1 MKHLEDL
8 VNKVRQLP
16 PARQQQVF
24 NFVEFLAQRHENSQE
39 SEPDDS
45 EIDTSDIPELDDAFF
60 ERAEFRR
67 LQRRRGEKGKVDK
80 DLSVERVEDDIND
93 DSSLND

>member
-24 NFVEFLAQRHENSQE
+24 NFVEFLAQRHGDSEE
-39 SEPDDS
+39 LEPDDP

-60 ERAEFRR
+60 ENAEGRRSQASRQERARE
-67 LQRRRGEKGKVDK
+67 DK
-80 DLSVERVEDDIND
+80 DLRNEPTENDIN
-93 DSSLND
+93 